1 MLKKLSNRLC
11 VGYVVVYDLPVLLF
25 DLIQS
30 GIDSQILFNTSRE
43 AALQTL
49 SCLRL
54 LSPMKFSEQLT
65 RTPQSK
71 WGRAVW
77 NKLNLRKKFPVLRT
91 SATKKCS
98 SRSSSGVR
106 SSWTLTSDFLCR
118 GHCQHGISNPYKVIY
133 DCVISVRNP
142 RPAWLEHPITVSL
155 TLFRAAWFKIS
166 PNHPSEWCLIF
177 FFIIPLNA
185 PPQEGYFL
193 AYNTV
198 ETTRSFTRLAITL
211 STSPIVQYNNSSPAE
226 NSCLFLLYDE
236 AIVTPKITADT
247 FWWSSFY
254 IGISKN

>member
-1 MLKKLSNRLC
+1 MYIRTWTNVLEHPYTLFAFISKLLTTFLSAIDVKKT
-11 VGYVVVYDLPVLLF
+11 
-25 DLIQS
+25 IQS
-30 GIDSQILFNTSRE
+30 LVCGVCGGLWFARITFRSHPVRYWFSDLVYTSRE

-54 LSPMKFSEQLT
+54 LSRMKFSEQLT

-166 PNHPSEWCLIF
+166 PNHPSEWCLI
-177 FFIIPLNA
+177 
-185 PPQEGYFL
+185 
-193 AYNTV
+193 
-198 ETTRSFTRLAITL
+198 
-211 STSPIVQYNNSSPAE
+211 
-226 NSCLFLLYDE
+226 LYDNTLKCP
-236 AIVTPKITADT
+236 ATGGLLLSLQYGWDNKILH
-247 FWWSSFY
+247 
-254 IGISKN
+254 

>member
-54 LSPMKFSEQLT
+54 LSRMKFSEQLT

-177 FFIIPLNA
+177 
-185 PPQEGYFL
+185 YD
-193 AYNTV
+193 NTLKCPA
-198 ETTRSFTRLAITL
+198 TGGLLL
-211 STSPIVQYNNSSPAE
+211 SLQYGWDN
-226 NSCLFLLYDE
+226 
-236 AIVTPKITADT
+236 KILH
-247 FWWSSFY
+247 
-254 IGISKN
+254 